1 MEGANIDTATVA
13 MLALAGSV
21 AAGYFVI
28 GLVVAPRMRMP
39 SSSPRVVG
47 LVRTAAVL
55 FFLGCGMTHVH
66 IIVHTLG
73 VGGIVRPVE
82 GHDLLFHLVQAI
94 GAWVF
99 IVGAALKLELH
110 VVPSERTTKQR
121 DLARAKLREQQA
133 ISTALHRRATKASAL
148 ATISEQ
154 ALMQRDPVAFAR
166 EAARIVDAALPDRSV
181 TLTGGGE
188 LGETFG
194 ADGRLPRIQAG
205 DDADD
210 SDGEFISSVNNV
222 VATAVRQLQLED
234 ELRDRSL
241 HDALTGLANRS
252 LFAEQL
258 ELAWADHQRHG
269 RGLAVLA
276 IDLDGF
282 KTVNDRHGHLV
293 GDQVLVA
300 VAHRMQRCV
309 RASDTLARLGGDE
322 FAIIL
327 PDASLADA
335 QALAD
340 RLQQELAV
348 PVGVADDTHRISASI
363 GIADVGDRQHEA
375 GELVR
380 EADTAMYAAKA
391 DGTAHHKTYVPGQE
405 QATSHVML
413 SPVVAQDAIVW
424 ADYMRT
430 LRREIAERKATG
442 HISAH
447 SRAPDGIHQT
457 FERVLAAIDELA
469 DDPWGATLVLPPQH
483 ELEQFV
489 FHQAAVQHWADT
501 LVLKGILT
509 TRRAAPAARFWD
521 LLEYQAGTTW
531 REPAHS
537 PTTRADR

>member
-1 MEGANIDTATVA
+1 MEGASIDTATVA

-39 SSSPRVVG
+39 SASPRVVR
-47 LVRTAAVL
+47 LVRAAAIL

-73 VGGIVRPVE
+73 VGGFVRPVE
-82 GHDLLFHLVQAI
+82 GHDLLFHLAQAI
-94 GAWVF
+94 GAWIF

-133 ISTALHRRATKASAL
+133 ISAALQRRATKASAL

-154 ALMQRDPVAFAR
+154 ALVQRDPTAFAR
-166 EAARIVDAALPDRSV
+166 EAAKVVDTALPDRRV
-181 TLTGGGE
+181 TLTGAGQAPE
-188 LGETFG
+188 ASR
-194 ADGRLPRIQAG
+194 ADGQLLRIQTS
-205 DDADD
+205 DDDDD
-210 SDGEFISSVNNV
+210 SDEEFLSSVNNV
-222 VATAVRQLQLED
+222 VVTAVRRLQLED

-252 LFAEQL
+252 LFTEQL
-258 ELAWADHQRHG
+258 DLAWADHQRHG

-282 KTVNDRHGHLV
+282 KTVNDRYGHLA
-293 GDQVLVA
+293 GDQLLIA
-300 VAHRMQRCV
+300 TAHRMQRCV
-309 RASDTLARLGGDE
+309 RDSDTLARLGGDE

-327 PDASLADA
+327 PDASLDDA

-340 RLQQELAV
+340 RLEREVAAPLV
-348 PVGVADDTHRISASI
+348 VADDTHRITASI
-363 GIADVGDRQHEA
+363 GIADVAQRQQA
-375 GELVR
+375 PADLLR

-391 DGTAHHKTYVPGQE
+391 DGKAHHETYAPGHE

-413 SPVVAQDAIVW
+413 SPVVAEDAIAW

-430 LRREIAERKATG
+430 LRREIADRKTTG
-442 HISAH
+442 HISSH
-447 SRAPDGIHQT
+447 SRAPEGIRHT
-457 FERVLAAIDELA
+457 FDQVLAAIDKLT
-469 DDPWGATLVLPPQH
+469 DDAAGAAALVLPPQRQ
-483 ELEQFV
+483 LEEFV
-489 FHQAAVQHWADT
+489 FHQTAVQHWADT
-501 LVLKGILT
+501 LVLNGILT
-509 TRRAAPAARFWD
+509 TSRTAPAERFWA
-521 LLEYQAGTTW
+521 LLERQAQAT
-531 REPAHS
+531 PART
-537 PTTRADR
+537 P